1 MAAAGTP
8 LRFIQEML
16 GHADAKT
23 TQIYSHYQPSE
34 REVQMVNEA
43 FARRRPGGDSSEPGP
58 SQDR

>member
-34 REVQMVNEA
+34 REVEMVNEA
-43 FARRRPGGDSSEPGP
+43 FSRRRASDESGGAGS
-58 SQDR
+58 

>member
-16 GHADAKT
+16 SHADAKT

-34 REVQMVNEA
+34 REVEMDNDA
-43 FARRRPGGDSSEPGP
+43 FRRRPAND
-58 SQDR
+58 D